1 MNTLKC
7 IIVDDEP
14 LARQGLEKYI
24 EQIDFLELK
33 ATCKN
38 AMQANAILKNQAID
52 LLFLD
57 IEMPLLS
64 GIEFLKTRTDA
75 PAVIFTT
82 AYPKYALEGYQ
93 FDVIDYLL
101 KPISFER
108 FLQACNKAIR
118 LIPSKKQV
126 NQKEEEQAPFI
137 FVKTDKQLVKLN
149 IKDILY
155 IEAMQNYILFHTETA
170 QVMALVPM
178 KNIFE
183 LLSKKDFLQIHKSY
197 IVAKNKVT
205 AISGNQLIVN
215 QKQLPIST
223 RMRKEVVA
231 ALTHSRLLKK

>member
-1 MNTLKC
+1 MKTLKC

-14 LARQGLEKYI
+14 LARQGLEKYVK
-24 EQIDFLELK
+24 QIDFLELK
-33 ATCKN
+33 AICKN
-38 AMQANAILKNQAID
+38 AMQANTILKEESID

-82 AYPKYALEGYQ
+82 AYPEYALEGYQ

-108 FLQACNKAIR
+108 FLQSCNKALR
-118 LIPSKKQV
+118 LISNSSNESNSQ
-126 NQKEEEQAPFI
+126 QEESFI

-149 IKDILY
+149 INDILY
-155 IEAMQNYILFHTETA
+155 IEAMQNYIVFHTETDK
-170 QVMALVPM
+170 VTALVPM

-183 LLSKKDFLQIHKSY
+183 LLSKEEFLQIHKSY
-197 IVAKNKVT
+197 VVAKNKVE
-205 AISGNQLIVN
+205 AIARNQLVIN
-215 QKQLPIST
+215 QQKLPIST
-223 RMRKEVVA
+223 RMRKTVVE
-231 ALTHSRLLKK
+231 ALTGSRLLKK

>member
-1 MNTLKC
+1 MKTLNC

-14 LARQGLEKYI
+14 LARKGLEKYV
-24 EQIDFLELK
+24 EQIDFLQLK

-38 AMQANAILKNQAID
+38 AMQANTILKEESID

-64 GIEFLKTRTDA
+64 GIEFLRARTDA

-108 FLQACNKAIR
+108 FLQACNKALR
-118 LIPSKKQV
+118 LIPSKKEV
-126 NQKEEEQAPFI
+126 NQQEEPFI
-137 FVKTDKQLVKLN
+137 FVKTDKQLVKLK
-149 IKDILY
+149 IADILY
-155 IEAMQNYILFHTETA
+155 IEAMQNYIVFYTQTEKII
-170 QVMALVPM
+170 ALVPL

-183 LLSKKDFLQIHKSY
+183 LLSKEEFLQIHKSY
-197 IVAKNKVT
+197 IVAKNKVE
-205 AISGNQLIVN
+205 AITGNQLVIN
-215 QKQLPIST
+215 QQKLPIST
-223 RMRKEVVA
+223 RMRKKVIE
-231 ALTHSRLLKK
+231 ALTGSRLLKK